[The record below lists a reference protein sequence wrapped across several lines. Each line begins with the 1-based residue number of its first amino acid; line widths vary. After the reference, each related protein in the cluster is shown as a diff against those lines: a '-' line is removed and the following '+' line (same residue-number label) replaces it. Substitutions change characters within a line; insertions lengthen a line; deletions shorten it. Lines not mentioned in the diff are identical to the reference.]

1 MYMSQQV
8 YKFSLSTINHMKKSY
23 ETQLIGTPQGAVFRA
38 KTDHAVITA
47 YRSGKVLFQGNSPET
62 EIVKWGTTK
71 QSNHT
76 AKQSTKK
83 VKANPFN
90 PPSTLFTNSHIGSD
104 ESGTGDY
111 FGPVT
116 VAAVYVQDQDRK
128 STRLNSSHVA
138 ISYAVFCLKK
148 KKFITDIYS

>member
-62 EIVKWGTTK
+62 EIAKWGT
-71 QSNHT
+71 
-76 AKQSTKK
+76 
-83 VKANPFN
+83 
-90 PPSTLFTNSHIGSD
+90 GS
-104 ESGTGDY
+104 EERRVGKEGR
-111 FGPVT
+111 GRGG
-116 VAAVYVQDQDRK
+116 AGR
-128 STRLNSSHVA
+128 SSREEIIWHD
-138 ISYAVFCLKK
+138 
-148 KKFITDIYS
+148 T